1 MTFKLNVK
9 GNINIKRR
17 IIVNGR
23 EYSSVD
29 EMPDDLRRAYE
40 RSMANLSREG
50 DVINPAAPQQEITFN
65 GKEYGNVDEMP
76 EDLRRLYDAAMMT
89 VEAHGSIGAGTT
101 RTQEP
106 RPAPL
111 WRDGSASES
120 PSSMAPIDV
129 GGDTAS
135 SFSRMVTLGIVV
147 LMLVGALYYL
157 SRVLLAR

>member
-1 MTFKLNVK
+1 MTFTLNVK
-9 GNINIKRR
+9 GKINIKRR

-23 EYSSVD
+23 EYSSHEENPED
-29 EMPDDLRRAYE
+29 IRRAYE
-40 RSMANLSREG
+40 RAMANVSREG
-50 DVINPAAPQQEITFN
+50 DAINSAASRTKISFN
-65 GKEYGNVDEMP
+65 DKEYGNVDEMP

-111 WRDGSASES
+111 APDGSASAS